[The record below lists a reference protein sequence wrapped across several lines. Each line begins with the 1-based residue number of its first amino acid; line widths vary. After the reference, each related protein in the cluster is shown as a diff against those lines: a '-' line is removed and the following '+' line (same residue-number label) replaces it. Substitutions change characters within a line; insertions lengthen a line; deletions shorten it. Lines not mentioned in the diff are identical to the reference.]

1 MRNRRGFV
9 LMEVLIAIALFA
21 LLVFYLAQA
30 SITSRR
36 YIDQSLDRHR
46 GQMIAEDALDTLQ
59 VEFRASSK
67 INALEDVDGAT
78 YTDVPEGEIRVKR
91 LRLMQYKKV
100 KVKKTEETKTAKEGL
115 KEFEQVITLH
125 PEEERRPVRFSHRNS
140 PDLSVSGVYE
150 AATGVAELRMEK
162 AGDKSYRLTVVAVAG
177 KVKTEVSRILTLGK
191 KR

>member
-9 LMEVLIAIALFA
+9 LMEVLIAIALFT

-30 SITSRR
+30 SITSHR

-59 VEFRASSK
+59 VEFQASSK
-67 INALEDVDGAT
+67 INALVDVNGTT
-78 YTDVPEGEIRVKR
+78 YTEVPEEEIKIKR
-91 LRLMQYKKV
+91 LMLMQYKKV
-100 KVKKTEETKTAKEGL
+100 KVEKSEGNTNAKEGL

-125 PEEERRPVRFSHRNS
+125 PEEERRPMRFSHRNS

-150 AATGVAELRMEK
+150 AATGVEELRIQK
-162 AGDKSYRLTVVAVAG
+162 SGDKAYRLTVVAVAG